1 MIEATYVIE
10 ILMVIL
16 VIAFI
21 PFVIVA
27 NLLENAGAIAVLLA
41 PIIIIYL
48 LSLYEEKKI
57 IGKQTRRA
65 TQAAVIQVA
74 CENKGMISI
83 PLLSLETNMSFTRCE
98 QVLKEM
104 ERKEIIRRVSEI
116 GKGVEYEL
124 DPKTLADYRYHEK
137 PVFYSVNK
145 GFPWF
150 IAFTVIALV
159 FTVVFSDIQQNA
171 SSFPLPY
178 IIAGA
183 CSALLLGIYLWFSRN
198 VYVRDIR
205 RREEAGVLR
214 YVMDNDGVLYLKELP
229 YYTRECY
236 ETAEPM
242 ISKWHQRN
250 HCTISYSE
258 DGGVIY
264 RFPNYTR
271 DSLVSDYEPDIDPI
285 HTLFKFRTDLQLGC
299 SYVFLFA
306 VIGSS
311 LLLAGYK
318 LIFYIAF
325 AVILGFIIWL
335 YLTARKEDAAVKERI
350 ALQVAAK
357 KGGALTVYELA
368 YNALM
373 TMEEAD
379 NLLREWERVNI
390 ARRVEQGEDSAPL
403 YMISGVVSMSERLE
417 SEHV

>member
-1 MIEATYVIE
+1 M
-10 ILMVIL
+10 
-16 VIAFI
+16 
-21 PFVIVA
+21 
-27 NLLENAGAIAVLLA
+27 
-41 PIIIIYL
+41 
-48 LSLYEEKKI
+48 
-57 IGKQTRRA
+57 
-65 TQAAVIQVA
+65 
-74 CENKGMISI
+74 
-83 PLLSLETNMSFTRCE
+83 
-98 QVLKEM
+98 
-104 ERKEIIRRVSEI
+104 
-116 GKGVEYEL
+116 YEL
-124 DPKTLADYRYHEK
+124 DPKTFADYRYHEN
-137 PVFYSVNK
+137 PVFYTVSK
-145 GFPWF
+145 GFSWF
-150 IAFTVIALV
+150 IIFTVIVLV
-159 FTVVFSDIQQNA
+159 YTVVFSDIQQKA

-178 IIAGA
+178 IISGV

-205 RREEAGVLR
+205 RRAEAGVLR
-214 YVMDNDGVLYLKELP
+214 YVMDNNGVLYLKELP

-271 DSLVSDYEPDIDPI
+271 TSLVSDYEPDIDPI

-311 LLLAGYK
+311 LLLAGCI

-325 AVILGFIIWL
+325 AVILGFIIWV
-335 YLTARKEDAAVKERI
+335 YLTARKGEAEVKERI
-350 ALQVAAK
+350 ALQVAEIK
-357 KGGALTVYELA
+357 EGALTVYELA

-379 NLLREWERVNI
+379 NLLRKWERANI
-390 ARRVEQGEDSAPL
+390 ARKVEQGEDSAPL
-403 YMISGVVSMSERLE
+403 YMISGVVSMSERMK